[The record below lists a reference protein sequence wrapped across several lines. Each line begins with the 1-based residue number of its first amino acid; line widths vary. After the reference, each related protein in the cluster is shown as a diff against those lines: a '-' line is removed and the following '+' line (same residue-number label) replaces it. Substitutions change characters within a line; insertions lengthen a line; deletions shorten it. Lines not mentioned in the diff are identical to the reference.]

1 MPNTHIDNTTVW
13 KRPCHKFHTGWVI
26 FEKIDQKIIYLLCFF
41 TFTRPNEW
49 PPKIFLRKDA
59 QKLKTVASTPYRPK
73 SLCSGRADWNQNKIS
88 IYML

>member
-49 PPKIFLRKDA
+49 PPKNVNA
-59 QKLKTVASTPYRPK
+59 QGCTEIENYSQYP
-73 SLCSGRADWNQNKIS
+73 I
-88 IYML
+88 